1 VGEVTALI
9 LSFLSNPTMLAIMA
23 GIIGALG
30 WGFKQRLTGAR
41 LEREKQAKAEQKARD
56 IFDGVQSDVGAMSPD
71 QVRAELAKRTRP

>member
-1 VGEVTALI
+1 MTALI

-30 WGFKQRLTGAR
+30 WGFKQRFTGAR

-56 IFDGVQSDVGAMSPD
+56 IAD
-71 QVRAELAKRTRP
+71 QVDNDIGALPPDKARQELKKW